1 MLILEISNE
10 RMNKILSNKFLDII
24 GETVQFEFLSEQKGN
39 NNNNSINNNTI
50 NIKNLVYL
58 LTNFLIF

>member
-1 MLILEISNE
+1 MIILEISNE
-10 RMNKILSNKFLDII
+10 GMNKILSNKFLDII